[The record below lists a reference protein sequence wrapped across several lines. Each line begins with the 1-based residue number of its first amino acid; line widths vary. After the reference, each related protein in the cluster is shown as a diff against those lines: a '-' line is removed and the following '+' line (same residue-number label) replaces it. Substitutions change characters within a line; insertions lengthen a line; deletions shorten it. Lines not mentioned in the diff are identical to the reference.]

1 MKMKNFLMLLVIS
14 VLFSCSSQA
23 GYVLKGVFKGAGN
36 GRAVLSVNGVNQQM
50 ISDTVEMKEGCSVF
64 EGNAGSRATV
74 VVEPEGEETVRMMLA
89 LENSRIEMRGD
100 WKNLG
105 MDENEELAVLGM
117 QIIGSKNQDVYE
129 QVEGQYKEVEGLP
142 EFKKFAEMVKK
153 VLEVPEIL
161 EDTTFYWEY
170 RKEFDVWTK
179 RVKEGAVEMAAN
191 RPWKWWLMNL
201 GFMKD
206 DADVGAT
213 GAGFPDSLTKAAE
226 RVGKSDREKYRGVA
240 TD

>member
-50 ISDTVEMKEGCSVF
+50 ISDTVEMKEGTFVF
-64 EGNAGSRATV
+64 EGEVPEAVWATV

-170 RKEFDVWTK
+170 KKGYDVWIA
-179 RVKEGAVEMAAN
+179 RVKKEQLKIMIF
-191 RPWKWWLMNL
+191 NL
-201 GFMKD
+201 KIRIKLK
-206 DADVGAT
+206 V
-213 GAGFPDSLTKAAE
+213 LH
-226 RVGKSDREKYRGVA
+226 R
-240 TD
+240 